1 MLEYEMLD
9 EGSRNMEDVDFD
21 VSLDED
27 LGTQVLKIPGVKK
40 AMKDANKKLRRLDKE
55 KNIVERYGY
64 DTYMA
69 MHYAYMS
76 KVVQIPDPNSFEEE
90 KGEKKWVN
98 EMQEEIDALVEN
110 KTWDLVKLPKEKNVV
125 GWKWVYKTKHD
136 SNGNV
141 NGHKVRLVAKRYDQ
155 VQGIDYDE
163 TFALVAKMATLR
175 TLLVV
180 SAAKKWFL
188 HHMDVNNAFLHGNL
202 EYECLNH

>member
-69 MHYAYMS
+69 AMHYAYMS
-76 KVVQIPDPNSFEEE
+76 KVVQISDPNSFEEA
-90 KGEKKWVN
+90 KAEKKWVN
-98 EMQEEIDALVEN
+98 EMQEEIDALAEN
-110 KTWDLVKLPKEKNVV
+110 KTWDLVKMPKGKNVV
-125 GWKWVYKTKHD
+125 G
-136 SNGNV
+136 
-141 NGHKVRLVAKRYDQ
+141 
-155 VQGIDYDE
+155 
-163 TFALVAKMATLR
+163 
-175 TLLVV
+175 
-180 SAAKKWFL
+180 
-188 HHMDVNNAFLHGNL
+188 
-202 EYECLNH
+202 

>member
-1 MLEYEMLD
+1 
-9 EGSRNMEDVDFD
+9 
-21 VSLDED
+21 
-27 LGTQVLKIPGVKK
+27 
-40 AMKDANKKLRRLDKE
+40 MKDSNKKLRRSDRQ
-55 KNIVERYGY
+55 KNIVQIYGY

-125 GWKWVYKTKHD
+125 GCKWVYKTKHD

-141 NGHKVRLVAKRYDQ
+141 SRHKARLVAKGYAQ
-155 VQGIDYDE
+155 MQGIDYDE
-163 TFALVAKMATLR
+163 TFASVAKMATLR
-175 TLLVV
+175 TLLAI
-180 SAAKKWFL
+180 SATKDWFL
-188 HHMDVNNAFLHGNL
+188 HHMDVKMFFYMVA
-202 EYECLNH
+202 

>member
-1 MLEYEMLD
+1 MFD
-9 EGSRNMEDVDFD
+9 KGSRHMEDLDSD
-21 VSLDED
+21 ASLDEELESQFFKI
-27 LGTQVLKIPGVKK
+27 LGIER
-40 AMKDANKKLRRLDKE
+40 AMKDANQKLRRSNRERKY
-55 KNIVERYGY
+55 VEIYGY
-64 DTYMA
+64 NTYMA

-76 KVVQIPDPNSFEEE
+76 KAVQIPDPNSFEEE

-141 NGHKVRLVAKRYDQ
+141 NRHKVRLVAKGYAQ
-155 VQGIDYDE
+155 MQGIDSDE

-175 TLLVV
+175 TLLAVT
-180 SAAKKWFL
+180 AAKRWFL
-188 HHMDVNNAFLHGNL
+188 HHMVVKNVFLHGNL
-202 EYECLNH
+202 EYECVNH